1 MSGNNDTGLRS
12 FGRKWYVD
20 DGERSRIVAGPFPHR
35 KAAREWS
42 VGLFSESAPVASV
55 APQ

>member
-1 MSGNNDTGLRS
+1 MSWDNDTGLRS
-12 FGRKWYVD
+12 FGRKWYVY